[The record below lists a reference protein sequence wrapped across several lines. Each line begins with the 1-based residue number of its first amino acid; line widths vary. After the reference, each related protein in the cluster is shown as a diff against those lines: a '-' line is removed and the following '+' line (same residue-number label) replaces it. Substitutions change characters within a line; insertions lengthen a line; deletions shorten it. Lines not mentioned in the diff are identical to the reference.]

1 MNRCPSL
8 TRSLLLGVASMLA
21 AACTQTVGEEGVEQA
36 EQTVVGG
43 TEAAASAWP
52 GTVALYSNGE
62 QICGGALI
70 ADTWVL
76 TAGHC
81 IDSSRTNGGISNVVI
96 GRQRLSSGGG
106 ESIAVK
112 KATVHPGFSMRTL
125 DNDIAL
131 LQLAKK
137 STSPRVKLIRADQA
151 AAIAAGTNVTVVG
164 WGLERETS
172 WQTSDV
178 LRQVT
183 LPVISNSQCR
193 SYRYYEAVTDKQI
206 CAGYPAGGKDAC
218 QGDSGG
224 PLYAQIGGETVDVG
238 IVSWGIGCAR
248 SNSPGVYTRISSY
261 LSWIA
266 QATGGAAGSSD
277 GGAGTSASGDAEE
290 QGVTES
296 GVVKKGQSA
305 AYAYDVP
312 AGTYDIVLSGDGDA
326 DLYVRK
332 NAAPTAASY
341 DCRPYLEGSSESC
354 KVTFS
359 SAGRLYVNVVGYAA
373 TTTYSLAIQ

>member
-1 MNRCPSL
+1 MNRHPSL
-8 TRSLLLGVASMLA
+8 TRSLLLGVASMLV
-21 AACTQTVGEEGVEQA
+21 AACTQVVGEEGVEQA

-43 TEAAASAWP
+43 TQAAANTWP
-52 GTVALYSNGE
+52 GTVALFSNGE
-62 QICGGALI
+62 QICGGALV
-70 ADTWVL
+70 ADAWVL

-112 KATVHPGFSMRTL
+112 KAFPHPGFSMRTL
-125 DNDIAL
+125 DDDIAL
-131 LQLAKK
+131 LQLSKK

-151 AAIAAGTNVTVVG
+151 AAIAAGTTVTVVG
-164 WGLERETS
+164 WGLETES
-172 WQTSDV
+172 GWQTSDV
-178 LRQVT
+178 LRQVS

-193 SYRYYEAVTDKQI
+193 SYRNYGAVTDNQI

-238 IVSWGIGCAR
+238 VVSWGIGCAR
-248 SNSPGVYTRISSY
+248 ANSPGVYTRISSY

-266 QATGGAAGSSD
+266 QTTGGAAASGE
-277 GGAGTSASGDAEE
+277 GAGTSTSADTDE

-296 GVVKKGQSA
+296 GVVKNGQSA
-305 AYAYDVP
+305 AYAYDAP

-332 NAAPTAASY
+332 NAAPTSSAY
-341 DCRPYLEGSSESC
+341 DCRPYKEGSNESC
-354 KVTFS
+354 KVTLS
-359 SAGRLYVNVVGYAA
+359 SAGKLYVSVVGYAA
-373 TTTYSLAIQ
+373 TSNYTLEIR